1 MEWKIYASRYL
12 ITKNIY
18 IFWVTANANYQELRG
33 HASNGHIENNK

>member
-33 HASNGHIENNK
+33 HAFNGHTENNK